1 MRSLFAIPLLAACAS
16 NPPAAG
22 TASYDSVRARL
33 AAEPTR
39 LLMSASDSAG
49 SITASHYTSDG
60 WQTGMVALT
69 ISDGE
74 LDAHADADGKLAM
87 TALEIDL
94 GTIDIPP
101 TVFGKPA
108 QMRDV
113 KLAMSGAPDVTTT
126 WSDADDATAT
136 ATVALDLS
144 WTLAINNGTT
154 PLGTQSLAPM
164 PVDVTLTGTGDQVD
178 ATIAIHKTGDL
189 WSWADLVKL
198 GDLTLTLAAAS
209 N

>member
-1 MRSLFAIPLLAACAS
+1 MRSLIAIPLLAACAS
-16 NPPAAG
+16 NPPAG
-22 TASYDSVRARL
+22 SPSYDSVRARL

-39 LLMSASDSAG
+39 MWMAASNSAG

-60 WQTGMVALT
+60 WQTGMVALA
-69 ISDGE
+69 ISNGE
-74 LDAHADADGKLAM
+74 LDAHADASGKLAI

-126 WSDADDATAT
+126 WSDSDDATAT
-136 ATVALDLS
+136 AMVALDLS
-144 WTLAINNGTT
+144 WTLAVNNGTT

-178 ATIAIHKTGDL
+178 ATIAIQKTGDL

-198 GDLTLTLAAAS
+198 GDLTLTLDAAS